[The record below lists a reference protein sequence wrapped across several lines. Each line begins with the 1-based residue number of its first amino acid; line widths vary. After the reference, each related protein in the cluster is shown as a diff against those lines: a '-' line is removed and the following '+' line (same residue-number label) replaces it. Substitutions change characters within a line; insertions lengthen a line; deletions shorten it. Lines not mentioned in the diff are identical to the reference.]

1 LANLTSIAKE
11 RERVIGAIVAL
22 AAAGALVFAP
32 GAPAAG
38 EPIAKGTFR
47 LNLSATFKAQLRANG
62 VKMTPRSPK
71 FLRGSLDPTTGTG
84 KLKLAKIS
92 FRKGGEKVVYRSV
105 EARIGVGGAIKGSA
119 GKLFALSRGNVERIG
134 FGALVSGVRIRFP
147 KGAARTINRRLGLG
161 SLRPGRAGTVSFS
174 EQPKTV
180 AIEEGRATIMPFL
193 PPVLGG
199 PQNGVAAKIQSHCID
214 PFVGVAPIAPASLVG
229 QTFHFPVVG
238 GTVGPTGKTGVIQLS
253 GGVRLANG
261 DVGDATFPQ
270 PASCPDIP
278 LLPGPGPGSSTS
290 YLEQTNLAPN
300 LELGNVQA
308 NAFLGGTIPGCWTA
322 NDPPGCNV
330 IAGDKGIAIGQ
341 VIDMSNASVKADP
354 SGNPKTV
361 TIDGLVI
368 KNNDTSSLVLNG
380 LFPNASTDPG
390 KAFADGDLF
399 GTAAMTLEVR

>member
-1 LANLTSIAKE
+1 VVKSASIAME
-11 RERVIGAIVAL
+11 RERVF
-22 AAAGALVFAP
+22 GALVALTVTGALLLAP
-32 GAPAAG
+32 GASAAG
-38 EPIAKGTFR
+38 DPVAKGTFR
-47 LNLSATFKAQLRANG
+47 LNLNAAFKAQLGANG
-62 VKMTPRSPK
+62 VKMKPRSPK
-71 FLRGSLDPTTGTG
+71 FIRGALDPSTGTG

-92 FRKGGEKVVYRSV
+92 FEKGGKKIVYRSL
-105 EARIGVGGAIKGSA
+105 EARIGVGGAIKGSS
-119 GKLFALSRGNVERIG
+119 GKLFTLTRGDVTRVG
-134 FGALVSGVRIRFP
+134 FGARVDGVRVRFP
-147 KGAARTINRRLGLG
+147 RSAAARINKRLGLG

-180 AIEEGRATIMPFL
+180 QVEEGRATIMPFL

-199 PQNGVAAKIQSHCID
+199 PQNGVAAKIQFHCID

-238 GTVGPTGKTGVIQLS
+238 GTVGPTGKTGVIRFA

-270 PASCPDIP
+270 PPSCPDIA
-278 LLPGPGPGSSTS
+278 LLPGPGPGTSTS

-330 IAGDKGIAIGQ
+330 IPGDKGVAIGQ
-341 VIDMSNASVKADP
+341 EIDMSNATVKADP
-354 SGNPKTV
+354 NASSRTV
-361 TIDGLVI
+361 TIDNLVI

-390 KAFADGDLF
+390 KGFTAGDLF
-399 GTAAMTLEVR
+399 GTASMTLEVR